1 MFDLAEV
8 ETALAGMIFAGKL
21 HFAPVTAST
30 NSDALAA
37 ARVGAPHGAVWLA
50 DEQTAGRGRGGHGW
64 ISTAGEGLYVS
75 LLLRPEIPLAHL
87 PLLPLCAGLAAA
99 EAIRTVCGLVVDLRW
114 PNDLLI
120 GPRKTGGILVEAS
133 SGNGASAYAVVGI
146 GVNVHQS
153 QFPEGLDTPATS
165 LDLEAG
171 KRIPRQELLVALLQS
186 LERESR
192 ALTDRRAAEAIP
204 ARVEEASTWIRG
216 CRVEV
221 HGAQACTG
229 VTAGLDENGFLRV
242 ETTAGTVIVQ
252 AGGIRAA
259 GTD

>member
-1 MFDLAEV
+1 MFDLPALD
-8 ETALAGMIFAGKL
+8 TALTGTIFADKL
-21 HFAPVTAST
+21 HFAPVTGST

-37 ARVGAPHGAVWLA
+37 ARMGAPHGAVWLA
-50 DEQTAGRGRGGHGW
+50 DEQSGGRGRGNHGW
-64 ISTAGEGLYVS
+64 LSAAGEGLYVS
-75 LLLRPEIPLAHL
+75 VLLRPEIPVAHL
-87 PLLPLCAGLAAA
+87 RLLPLCAGLSAAY
-99 EAIRTVCGLVVDLRW
+99 AIRAVSGVVIDLRW
-114 PNDLLI
+114 PNDLLV

-133 SGNGASAYAVVGI
+133 TGKGVSAFAVVGI

-186 LERESR
+186 LERETR
-192 ALTDRRAAEAIP
+192 ALADAGAAEAIP

-216 CRVEV
+216 RRVEV

-242 ETTAGTVIVQ
+242 ETETGMITVQ
-252 AGGIRAA
+252 AGGIREAV
-259 GTD
+259 